1 SSIVED
7 HPSGYPRLAALL
19 CTDDN
24 LMLYHRFTYL
34 QSRLLLHK
42 QDEIRELERKLDRMD
57 KADATKAPEILK
69 SRELDDKNV
78 GKRLELLSA
87 IETKFNE
94 YATLLTNA
102 RHITSFNN
110 PTDEDY
116 QSVRT
121 YFDKGTPLREMESY
135 IYHEEDILSLK
146 VEIENAWLD
155 VWLDKKIEELLDKYV
170 LHTKYGREFLKKTNP
185 TKAGVILYSRGHLNK
200 FKITIILGM
209 IMIHFVVPVYVLWY
223 MARLPETNSS
233 TAVSV
238 AILLIFTCALSLV
251 LSQLTRA
258 KRHEILAS
266 AAAYCAVLVVFIGN
280 AGQPPVAPSSGQP
293 APTGPEV
300 PI

>member
-1 SSIVED
+1 
-7 HPSGYPRLAALL
+7 
-19 CTDDN
+19 
-24 LMLYHRFTYL
+24 
-34 QSRLLLHK
+34 
-42 QDEIRELERKLDRMD
+42 MD

-69 SRELDDKNV
+69 SRELDNKNV

-102 RHITSFNN
+102 RYITNFNN
-110 PTDEDY
+110 PRDEDY

-135 IYHEEDILSLK
+135 IYHDEDILSLK

-155 VWLDKKIEELLDKYV
+155 VWLDQKIEELLDNYV
-170 LHTKYGREFLKKTNP
+170 LHTKYSRVLREFVKKTNP
-185 TKAGVILYSRGHLNK
+185 TKTGVILYSRGRLNK
-200 FKITIILGM
+200 FKMTIILGM

-223 MARLPETNSS
+223 MARLPQTNSS
-233 TAVSV
+233 TA
-238 AILLIFTCALSLV
+238 
-251 LSQLTRA
+251 QLTRA

-280 AGQPPVAPSSGQP
+280 AGQPPVAPSSEQP
-293 APTGPEV
+293 APTGPKV